1 LPDFYVTARATAEFI
16 HSGLDHRLAQMKRPP
31 CGGPFQWLPDDQA
44 AATAALFLI
53 FLRRAK
59 NPSRPAPPANSGSV
73 AGMGVA
79 PVDWP

>member
-1 LPDFYVTARATAEFI
+1 
-16 HSGLDHRLAQMKRPP
+16 
-31 CGGPFQWLPDDQA
+31 LPDDQA

>member
-1 LPDFYVTARATAEFI
+1 MRDVYPRRSILDRQIDRATRA
-16 HSGLDHRLAQMKRPP
+16 RRQKKRPP